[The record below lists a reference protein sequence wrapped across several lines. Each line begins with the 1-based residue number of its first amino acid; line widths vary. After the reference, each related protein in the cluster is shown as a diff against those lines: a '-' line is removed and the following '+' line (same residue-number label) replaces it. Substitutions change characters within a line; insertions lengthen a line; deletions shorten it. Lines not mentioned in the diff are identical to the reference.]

1 MDRQFK
7 ADIKNLCVRIVGG
20 MAKGIKINN
29 IVVLAVMSPAYLA
42 FVWTTIRFKLTA
54 MAFSQSFFL
63 KPLLHIDGH
72 EKLFVVLLCS
82 AISLF
87 ALFPLCRILQ
97 LSFPETFEPFAD
109 STNRDD

>member
-1 MDRQFK
+1 MNRQFK
-7 ADIKNLCVRIVGG
+7 SDIKSLLVRLVGS

-29 IVVLAVMSPAYLA
+29 IIVLSVMSPAYLA
-42 FVWTTIRFKLTA
+42 FVWTTIRFKLLA
-54 MAFSQSFFL
+54 MACSKDFFL
-63 KPLLHIDGH
+63 KPLLRIAGR
-72 EKLFVVLLCS
+72 EEIFAVLICS